1 MRVKLDLQI
10 SSEGAAFQDGM
21 HGIETARIL
30 RALADVIFE
39 GSEGYYDLRDLNG
52 AYSGRAVFE
61 AWEEED

>member
-39 GSEGYYDLRDLNG
+39 GSEGHYDLRDLNG
-52 AYSGRAVFE
+52 GHSGRAVFE
-61 AWEEED
+61 AWEEDD

>member
-30 RALADVIFE
+30 RALADAIFE
-39 GSEGYYDLRDLNG
+39 GSEGRYDLRDVNG
-52 AYSGRAVFE
+52 NYVGAAVFE
-61 AWEEED
+61 AWEEDD